1 MAKKQA
7 DAPKFTVE
15 QFRADVQAQAEAPEG
30 QPSFGAP
37 KLDGAKIKN
46 ALKGLNDLFQKLEP
60 IILAATPDQ
69 YDALVQLA
77 AKALDGLLGKGQDPA
92 PAPAA

>member
-7 DAPKFTVE
+7 APKFTAE
-15 QFRADVQAQAEAPEG
+15 QFAADVEAKAAAPEPG
-30 QPSFGAP
+30 LYGAP
-37 KLDGAKIKN
+37 KFDGTKVKN

-60 IILAATPDQ
+60 VILAATPDQ

-77 AKALDGLLGKGQDPA
+77 AKALDGLLGKDSDPA
-92 PAPAA
+92 PAA